1 MNEHIQRQCTKVF
14 YSPLEAAIRWSDLL
28 EHETEILD
36 WIRCEFHGPPP
47 HEHWPQLLLNVERL
61 FDAMKHGE
69 LPFGTSGI
77 TQCAIALL
85 NAPDLTL
92 RHVDLRRWMV
102 WAYPTLK
109 PHFLFDEAERRSSVV
124 LDQET
129 ALALS
134 QHLSLIREQAQT
146 RVSAE
151 TQYLN
156 IIGALL
162 TLLLGHSSSGER
174 YSTFNTLGSVVGAL
188 ITHHSGRPGINEQT
202 LWAKFAE
209 AKRHLCAQPPER
221 QSR

>member
-1 MNEHIQRQCTKVF
+1 MNEHTQRQCTKVF

-28 EHETEILD
+28 EHEAEILD
-36 WIRCEFHGPPP
+36 WIRSEFHGPPP

-77 TQCAIALL
+77 IQCAIALL

-102 WAYPTLK
+102 SAYPTLK
-109 PHFLFDEAERRSSVV
+109 PHFLFDEAERRSNVV

-134 QHLSLIREQAQT
+134 QHLSLIREQTQT

-174 YSTFNTLGSVVGAL
+174 YSTFNTLGSVISAL
-188 ITHHSGRPGINEQT
+188 ITHHNGRPGINEKT

-209 AKRHLCAQPPER
+209 AKRHLCANA
-221 QSR
+221 